1 MAATL
6 SQAIDMFKSID
17 VDNTGLISR
26 EELKTLM
33 QEIGGDM
40 WAGDNF
46 GTMLETCGVKPEDKD
61 VNYSTLLKQLL
72 GDEEPKV
79 EAPQEAP
86 ASAAEVK
93 KEEAKAEEIKPQEA
107 TNKAPTE
114 QDIADSAAL
123 VEMVCNRILGTM
135 KTEAVVDAKSE
146 EPTSVAKLEEAKL
159 DEVKPEEAKPKEANP
174 EEPKS
179 EECKPKE
186 ADPEMAKS
194 EEAKPDAANAQDAA
208 PALAV

>member
-17 VDNTGLISR
+17 VENTGLISR

-93 KEEAKAEEIKPQEA
+93 KEEAKAV
-107 TNKAPTE
+107 PTE

-123 VEMVCNRILGTM
+123 VEMVCSRILGTM
-135 KTEAVVDAKSE
+135 KTEAVVEAKSE
-146 EPTSVAKLEEAKL
+146 EPTLVAKLE
-159 DEVKPEEAKPKEANP
+159 EVKPEEAKPKEANP

-179 EECKPKE
+179 EEVKPEEPK
-186 ADPEMAKS
+186 PEEAKS
-194 EEAKPDAANAQDAA
+194 EEANPEAANAQ
-208 PALAV
+208 AVA

>member
-17 VDNTGLISR
+17 VENTGLISR
-26 EELKTLM
+26 DELKNLM
-33 QEIGGDM
+33 QEIGGDV
-40 WAGDNF
+40 WTGDNF
-46 GTMLETCGVKPEDKD
+46 GTMLETCGVEPGDND
-61 VNYSTLLKQLL
+61 VNYSMFLKQLL

-79 EAPQEAP
+79 EASPQEEAP
-86 ASAAEVK
+86 ASAAEVN
-93 KEEAKAEEIKPQEA
+93 KEEAKAEEIKPQQA
-107 TNKAPTE
+107 TNQVPTE

-135 KTEAVVDAKSE
+135 KTKAVVEAKSE
-146 EPTSVAKLEEAKL
+146 EPTLVAKLEE
-159 DEVKPEEAKPKEANP
+159 VKPEDAKPKEANP
-174 EEPKS
+174 DEPKS

-186 ADPEMAKS
+186 ANLEMAKS
-194 EEAKPDAANAQDAA
+194 EEAKAEAANAQDAA

>member
-17 VDNTGLISR
+17 VENTGLISR

-46 GTMLETCGVKPEDKD
+46 GTMLETCGVEPGDKD
-61 VNYSTLLKQLL
+61 VNYTMLLKQLL

-79 EAPQEAP
+79 EASPQEEAP
-86 ASAAEVK
+86 ASAAEVN
-93 KEEAKAEEIKPQEA
+93 KEEAKV
-107 TNKAPTE
+107 PTE

-123 VEMVCNRILGTM
+123 VEMVCSRILGTM
-135 KTEAVVDAKSE
+135 KTEAVVEAKSE
-146 EPTSVAKLEEAKL
+146 EPTLVAKLE
-159 DEVKPEEAKPKEANP
+159 EVKPEEAKPKEANP

-179 EECKPKE
+179 EEVKPEEPK
-186 ADPEMAKS
+186 PEEAKS
-194 EEAKPDAANAQDAA
+194 EEANPEAANAQ
-208 PALAV
+208 AVA